1 MAANTCPQ
9 KVRSG
14 FYFVPCGK
22 PIKRNGYCGI
32 HARMHEQR
40 AESDRRWEQRRQE
53 IKQNMATNEER
64 VTKLEQEFGIELAWC
79 VGGLGSDE
87 LRVDMHLED
96 LEEILRKVSGKES
109 S

>member
-14 FYFVPCGK
+14 LYFVPCGK
-22 PIKRNGYCGI
+22 PIKRNGYCGT

-40 AESDRRWEQRRQE
+40 AESDQRWEQKQQE
-53 IKQNMATNEER
+53 IKQNKVTNEER
-64 VTKLEQEFGIELAWC
+64 VTKLEQEFDIELAWL
-79 VGGLGSDE
+79 VDDLGSDE
-87 LRVDMHLED
+87 PRVDMHLED